1 MIRMLAAVA
10 LGAAALTGAAYA
22 QTMAAWTAP
31 DQSISLSRPS
41 NWPVDRMSDS
51 SPAITRYAAGLADA
65 ECQIFVIQ
73 RPNTAAAAP
82 GDVRASFTTPFTAAQ
97 WTQVATGIRS
107 IGNANAETMSVD
119 TENFWPIQ
127 RARLITAD
135 GPIEAGI
142 QARPGLEIWTFC
154 QSFDSRDRTAIFNSL
169 IRSIATPRDAEL
181 QAAAVAAAA
190 APPPPPPPAE
200 EPPPPRRR

>member
-1 MIRMLAAVA
+1 MIRMLAALAV
-10 LGAAALTGAAYA
+10 GAAALTGAAYA
-22 QTMAAWTAP
+22 QAMASWTAP
-31 DQSISLSRPS
+31 DQSITLSRPA

-73 RPNTAAAAP
+73 RPNTATASP
-82 GDVRASFTTPFTAAQ
+82 GNVRTSFTTPFTAAQ

-107 IGNANAETMSVD
+107 IGNASAETMSVD

-127 RARLITAD
+127 RARLLTAD
-135 GPIEAGI
+135 GPVEAGI
-142 QARPGLEIWTFC
+142 QARPGVEFWTFC
-154 QSFDSRDRTAIFNSL
+154 QSFDSRDRTAIFNGL

-190 APPPPPPPAE
+190 PPPPPPPPE
-200 EPPPPRRR
+200 EPPPPPRRR

>member
-1 MIRMLAAVA
+1 MIRMLAALAV
-10 LGAAALTGAAYA
+10 GAAALTGAAYA
-22 QTMAAWTAP
+22 QAMAAWTAP
-31 DQSISLSRPS
+31 DQSFSLSRPA

-51 SPAITRYAAGLADA
+51 SPTIARYAAGLADA
-65 ECQIFVIQ
+65 ECSIYAIQ
-73 RPNTAAAAP
+73 RPNTATVSP
-82 GDVRASFTTPFTAAQ
+82 GQVQSSFTTPFTAAQ

-107 IGNANAETMSVD
+107 IGNASAETMSVD

-127 RARLITAD
+127 RARLVTAD
-135 GPIEAGI
+135 GPVEAGI

-154 QSFDSRDRTAIFNSL
+154 QSFDSRDRTAIFNSV

-190 APPPPPPPAE
+190 PPPPPPPAE